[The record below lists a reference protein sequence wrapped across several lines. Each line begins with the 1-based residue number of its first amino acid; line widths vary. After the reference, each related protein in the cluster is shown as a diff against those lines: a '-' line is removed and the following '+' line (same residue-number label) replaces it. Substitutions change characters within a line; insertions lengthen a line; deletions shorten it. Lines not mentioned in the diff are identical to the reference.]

1 MRAHRGATALKVGSP
16 QQQAMLAV
24 LLLRPGYA
32 ASATDL
38 ISALWGEEPPGAAMT
53 TVRTYAWR
61 WRKVLDAE
69 GKGEEGAEATGARAG
84 SGSGAGSERPASSVL
99 VSMGDGYRLVLP
111 KLAVDAARAE
121 ALGSEAERT
130 ARTDPLRARDLLN
143 QALELWQG
151 EPLAGVPGPF
161 AERHRQ
167 RLEEL
172 RLTLLEERIG
182 LDLTLGRHSRCIPEL
197 TSLTTEHPLHERAY
211 GLLMRALYQAGRQA
225 DALAVF
231 RGVRQLFLAELGVAP
246 GAELDHLHRRI
257 LEGDPALAAPAPS
270 PVTARSATAA
280 VTAAGTEPG
289 TGAGAEAGA
298 GTGAG
303 AGAAGSEGSGPGSGP
318 VPQDERRDAE
328 AARAGSGAHGPGG
341 DGAEGDGSAPHA
353 ADSGRRTERDGR
365 DPREAVARPAAAPPR
380 PAQLPPDAADF
391 TGRTASVRM
400 LVEALGT
407 PSAQALVI
415 ATVVGMGGVG
425 KTALALHVAHRVR
438 ESYPDGQLYVDLRG
452 SDPVPADPEAVLSGF
467 LVALGVPG
475 DAVPDGLD
483 ARSALFRSV
492 VDGRRLLLVLDN
504 AKDAA
509 QIRPLLP
516 GSVGCAV
523 LTTGRTRPAGIPAT
537 VQVDLDVF
545 QPAEAL
551 DLLGR
556 TIGAARLDAE
566 REAARELV
574 VACGHLPLAVRIVAA
589 RLAARPGWTV
599 ETLSRRLQV
608 ERRRID
614 ELRIGD
620 LAVAAAFELSYR
632 QLTADQ
638 ARAFRLV
645 ASVDGP
651 DIGLPAAA
659 ALLDL
664 DEYDAEDLLE
674 ALVDVAM
681 VESPFPGR
689 YRYHDLLRAFAR
701 RRPAQEG
708 DRASAA
714 DGAAAGGGAAAG
726 EAAAGEAVAAR
737 DRLLDHLL
745 ATACTA
751 FQHAVPGDPAAGALG
766 PARSPGVAL
775 AGRDAARE
783 WAAAERAGAAALAAQ
798 VAADASAGPPT
809 GMAAGVTRGT
819 TTGGPAGASAA
830 MTDGATEGVL
840 TGAGAGVPTGP
851 TDRGGAPDGVPW
863 TALRAAIDLLI
874 ALTPFVLSPP
884 SRQLAT
890 TADALAEAAV
900 RHGDVRAAGRAHFL
914 RGNVALAATRL
925 DAAEAAA
932 RQAVTAART
941 AGDTVILR
949 QALNDLGLICQF
961 LSRFDEAVDHYDEAL
976 VLANELGH
984 RSGALV
990 TTVNAALARVRSG
1003 RAAEAVE
1010 ICHAVLAELRT
1021 RQDEPGRAYTLYVL
1035 GLALHGLGQH
1045 EEAVTWFG
1053 ECLAVATGA
1062 GLRDRAAH
1070 ARYRLADSLR
1080 SLGRADEALDHAGQA
1095 LVLCEELGAERDQ
1108 AQALVVLGGA
1118 LRDLGRGAEAGVR
1131 LREAHEIFCR
1141 LGLPEAAEVAGL
1153 LEEPELALVDP

>member
-1 MRAHRGATALKVGSP
+1 MRAQRGTTPLKMGSP

-24 LLLRPGYA
+24 LLLRPGYS

-38 ISALWGEEPPGAAMT
+38 IAALWGEDPPSAAMT

-61 WRKVLDAE
+61 WRKMLDA
-69 GKGEEGAEATGARAG
+69 GGRNDAG
-84 SGSGAGSERPASSVL
+84 GGAGSDRPGSSVL
-99 VSMGDGYRLVLP
+99 VSMGDGYRLDLP
-111 KLAVDAARAE
+111 KLAVDAAEVESLA
-121 ALGSEAERT
+121 AEAERT
-130 ARTDPLRARDLLN
+130 ARTEPRRARDLLN

-151 EPLAGVPGPF
+151 EPLAGIPGPF

-182 LDLTLGRHSRCIPEL
+182 LDLALGRFSRCIPEL
-197 TSLTTEHPLHERAY
+197 TALTTEHPLHERAY

-225 DALAVF
+225 DALAVY
-231 RGVRQLFLAELGVAP
+231 RGARQLFLAELGVAP
-246 GAELDHLHRRI
+246 GADLEQLHRRI
-257 LEGDPALAAPAPS
+257 LEGDPALAAPEPS
-270 PVTARSATAA
+270 PVAAT
-280 VTAAGTEPG
+280 G
-289 TGAGAEAGA
+289 TGASEE
-298 GTGAG
+298 
-303 AGAAGSEGSGPGSGP
+303 AAGETPASRGAPEVDGP
-318 VPQDERRDAE
+318 AN
-328 AARAGSGAHGPGG
+328 
-341 DGAEGDGSAPHA
+341 GDGSRA
-353 ADSGRRTERDGR
+353 AEPDGR
-365 DPREAVARPAAAPPR
+365 EEGEGRQPASRPAAAPPR

-391 TGRTASVRM
+391 TGRTAPVRV
-400 LVEALGT
+400 LDEALGT

-438 ESYPDGQLYVDLRG
+438 ETYPDGQLYADLRG

-516 GSVGCAV
+516 GAVGCAV
-523 LTTGRTRPAGIPAT
+523 LTTGRTRPAGLPAT

-551 DLLGR
+551 DLLAR
-556 TIGAARLDAE
+556 TIGTERLAAE
-566 REAARELV
+566 RDAALDLL
-574 VACGHLPLAVRIVAA
+574 VACGYLPLAVRIVAA

-599 ETLSRRLQV
+599 ATLSRRLQV

-620 LAVAAAFELSYR
+620 LAVAAAFEMSYR

-689 YRYHDLLRAFAR
+689 YRYHDLLRTFAR
-701 RRPAQEG
+701 QRPVEG
-708 DRASAA
+708 EDSSSAS
-714 DGAAAGGGAAAG
+714 GRTTGR
-726 EAAAGEAVAAR
+726 EEVLAAR

-751 FQHAVPGDPAAGALG
+751 FQYAVPGDPAAGALG
-766 PARSPGVAL
+766 PARSPGVPL
-775 AGRDAARE
+775 AGWDAARE
-783 WAAAERAGAAALAAQ
+783 WTAAERAGAVALAAQ
-798 VAADASAGPPT
+798 VAADAG
-809 GMAAGVTRGT
+809 
-819 TTGGPAGASAA
+819 
-830 MTDGATEGVL
+830 
-840 TGAGAGVPTGP
+840 
-851 TDRGGAPDGVPW
+851 GGARLPLGAQG

-874 ALTPFVLSPP
+874 ALTPFVLTPP
-884 SRQLAT
+884 SRQLAV
-890 TADALAEAAV
+890 TADTLAEAAV
-900 RHGDVRAAGRAHFL
+900 QQGDVRAAGRAHFL

-925 DAAEAAA
+925 DTAEAAA
-932 RQAVTAART
+932 RQAVDAART
-941 AGDTVILR
+941 AADTVILR

-976 VLANELGH
+976 MLANELGH

-1003 RAAEAVE
+1003 RADEAVE
-1010 ICHAVLAELRT
+1010 ICHEVMAELRT
-1021 RQDEPGRAYTLYVL
+1021 RQDDPGRAYTLYVL
-1035 GLALHGLGQH
+1035 GLALHGLGRH
-1045 EEAVTWFG
+1045 EEAVTWFR

-1080 SLGRADEALDHAGQA
+1080 SLGRADEALDHAGKA

-1108 AQALVVLGGA
+1108 AQALVVLGRSLA
-1118 LRDLGRGAEAGVR
+1118 DLGRGAEAGTR
-1131 LREAHEIFCR
+1131 LRQAYEIFCR
-1141 LGLPEAAEVAGL
+1141 LSLPEAAEVAGL
-1153 LEEPELALVDP
+1153 LEEPALALVDP

>member
-1 MRAHRGATALKVGSP
+1 MRAHRGATALKIGSP

-24 LLLRPGYA
+24 LLLRPGHS

-38 ISALWGEEPPGAAMT
+38 ITALWGEEPPSAAMT

-61 WRKVLDAE
+61 WRKVLDAVDKDGE
-69 GKGEEGAEATGARAG
+69 GD
-84 SGSGAGSERPASSVL
+84 GAGSDRPASSVL

-111 KLAVDAARAE
+111 KLAVDAAEAE
-121 ALGSEAERT
+121 SLAAEAERT

-182 LDLTLGRHSRCIPEL
+182 LDLALGRYSRCIPEL

-211 GLLMRALYQAGRQA
+211 ELLMRALYQAGRQA
-225 DALAVF
+225 DALAVY

-246 GAELDHLHRRI
+246 GADLEQLHRRI
-257 LEGDPALAAPAPS
+257 LEGDPALAAPEPVPPAAPAEE
-270 PVTARSATAA
+270 PERRREPARET
-280 VTAAGTEPG
+280 
-289 TGAGAEAGA
+289 TGADDSGH
-298 GTGAG
+298 
-303 AGAAGSEGSGPGSGP
+303 GSGPRAAEPDRHEAKKG
-318 VPQDERRDAE
+318 QE
-328 AARAGSGAHGPGG
+328 AAL
-341 DGAEGDGSAPHA
+341 
-353 ADSGRRTERDGR
+353 
-365 DPREAVARPAAAPPR
+365 RPAAAPPR

-391 TGRTASVRM
+391 TGRTAPVRV
-400 LVEALGT
+400 LDEALGT

-452 SDPVPADPEAVLSGF
+452 SDPVPADPEAVLSSF

-504 AKDAA
+504 AKDTA

-516 GSVGCAV
+516 GAVGCAV
-523 LTTGRTRPAGIPAT
+523 LTTGRTRPAGLPAT
-537 VQVDLDVF
+537 VHVDLDVF
-545 QPAEAL
+545 HPSEAL

-556 TIGAARLDAE
+556 TIGADRLAAE
-566 REAARELV
+566 RDAALELV
-574 VACGHLPLAVRIVAA
+574 VACGYLPLAVRIVAA

-620 LAVAAAFELSYR
+620 LAVAAAFELGYR

-681 VESPFPGR
+681 VESSFPGR
-689 YRYHDLLRAFAR
+689 YRYHDLLRSFAR
-701 RRPAQEG
+701 RRPVQE
-708 DRASAA
+708 AA
-714 DGAAAGGGAAAG
+714 DPAAAGGAAADG
-726 EAAAGEAVAAR
+726 GEAVAAR

-766 PARSPGVAL
+766 PARSPGVPL
-775 AGRDAARE
+775 TGWDAARE
-783 WAAAERAGAAALAAQ
+783 WTAAERAGAVALAAQ
-798 VAADASAGPPT
+798 VAADAAAGPAAGPP
-809 GMAAGVTRGT
+809 GGAADAS
-819 TTGGPAGASAA
+819 AGAAA
-830 MTDGATEGVL
+830 DGLQG
-840 TGAGAGVPTGP
+840 
-851 TDRGGAPDGVPW
+851 

-874 ALTPFVLSPP
+874 ALTPFVLTPP
-884 SRQLAT
+884 SRQLAA
-890 TADALAEAAV
+890 TADALAEAAA

-932 RQAVTAART
+932 RRAVDAART

-961 LSRFDEAVDHYDEAL
+961 LSRYDEAVDHYDEAL
-976 VLANELGH
+976 LLANELGH

-1003 RAAEAVE
+1003 RAEEAVE
-1010 ICHAVLAELRT
+1010 ICHEVLAELRT
-1021 RQDEPGRAYTLYVL
+1021 RQDDPGRAYTLYVL
-1035 GLALHGLGQH
+1035 GLALHGLGRH
-1045 EEAVTWFG
+1045 EEAVTWFR
-1053 ECLAVATGA
+1053 ECLAVAAGA

-1108 AQALVVLGGA
+1108 AQALLVLGRSLA
-1118 LRDLGRGAEAGVR
+1118 DLGRGAEAGAR
-1131 LREAHEIFCR
+1131 LRQAYEIFCR
-1141 LGLPEAAEVAGL
+1141 LGLPEAAEVACL
-1153 LEEPELALVDP
+1153 LEQPSLALVEPCGLEA

>member
-24 LLLRPGYA
+24 LLLRPGHS

-38 ISALWGEEPPGAAMT
+38 IAALWGEEPPSAAMT

-61 WRKVLDAE
+61 WRKVLDAPE
-69 GKGEEGAEATGARAG
+69 PAEPG
-84 SGSGAGSERPASSVL
+84 GAGGGEKAPGSVL

-111 KLAVDAARAE
+111 KLAVDAAQAE
-121 ALGSEAERT
+121 TLAAEAERT
-130 ARTDPLRARDLLN
+130 ARAEPLRARDLLN

-151 EPLAGVPGPF
+151 EPLAGIPGPF

-182 LDLTLGRHSRCIPEL
+182 LDLALGRYSRCIPEL

-231 RGVRQLFLAELGVAP
+231 RGVRQLFLAELGVGP
-246 GAELDHLHRRI
+246 GAELEQLHRRI
-257 LEGDPALAAPAPS
+257 LEGDPALAAPEAP
-270 PVTARSATAA
+270 
-280 VTAAGTEPG
+280 
-289 TGAGAEAGA
+289 GA
-298 GTGAG
+298 GAG
-303 AGAAGSEGSGPGSGP
+303 AGAAGPAP
-318 VPQDERRDAE
+318 VAAE
-328 AARAGSGAHGPGG
+328 AAAGERAP
-341 DGAEGDGSAPHA
+341 A
-353 ADSGRRTERDGR
+353 ADGEDGTKDTDDAGAPAAR
-365 DPREAVARPAAAPPR
+365 AAARPSGAPPR

-391 TGRTASVRM
+391 TGRTAPVRV
-400 LVEALGT
+400 LCKALAAPAEDGGA
-407 PSAQALVI
+407 PERAQQALVV

-438 ESYPDGQLYVDLRG
+438 EAYPDGQLYADLRG

-467 LVALGVPG
+467 LVALGVAA

-516 GSVGCAV
+516 GAVGCAV
-523 LTTGRTRPAGIPAT
+523 LTTGRTRPAGLPAT

-545 QPAEAL
+545 QPDEAL

-556 TIGAARLDAE
+556 TIGAQRLAAE
-566 REAARELV
+566 PDAARELV

-632 QLTADQ
+632 QLTGDQ

-659 ALLDL
+659 ALLAL

-701 RRPAQEG
+701 RRPAQEPG
-708 DRASAA
+708 T
-714 DGAAAGGGAAAG
+714 GGAEG
-726 EAAAGEAVAAR
+726 GEAVAAR

-766 PARSPGVAL
+766 PAHSPGVPL
-775 AGRDAARE
+775 PGRDAARE
-783 WAAAERAGAAALAAQ
+783 WAAVEGAGAVALAAQ
-798 VAADASAGPPT
+798 VAADT
-809 GMAAGVTRGT
+809 AAGRG
-819 TTGGPAGASAA
+819 P
-830 MTDGATEGVL
+830 
-840 TGAGAGVPTGP
+840 
-851 TDRGGAPDGVPW
+851 
-863 TALRAAIDLLI
+863 ALRAAIDLLI
-874 ALTPFVLSPP
+874 ALTPFVLTPP
-884 SRQLAT
+884 SRQLAA
-890 TADALAEAAV
+890 TADALAEASA
-900 RHGDVRAAGRAHFL
+900 RDGDVRAEGRAHFL

-925 DAAEAAA
+925 DAAEAAS
-932 RQAVTAART
+932 RRAVAAAR
-941 AGDTVILR
+941 AAEDSVVLR

-961 LSRFDEAVDHYDEAL
+961 LSRYDEAVDHYDEAL
-976 VLANELGH
+976 LLANRLGH

-1003 RAAEAVE
+1003 RADEAVT
-1010 ICHAVLAELRT
+1010 ICHEVLAELRT
-1021 RQDEPGRAYTLYVL
+1021 RQDDPGRAYTLYVL
-1035 GLALHGLGQH
+1035 GLALHALGRH

-1053 ECLAVATGA
+1053 ECLAVSVAA

-1080 SLGRADEALDHAGQA
+1080 ELGRADEALEHAEQA
-1095 LVLCEELGAERDQ
+1095 LVLCVELGAERDQ
-1108 AQALVVLGGA
+1108 AQALVVLGCA
-1118 LRDLGRGAEAGVR
+1118 LADLGRGAEAGAR
-1131 LREAHEIFCR
+1131 LREALAIFRR

-1153 LEEPELALVDP
+1153 LAEPAFALVDP

>member
-1 MRAHRGATALKVGSP
+1 MRAQRGTTPLKMGSP

-24 LLLRPGYA
+24 LLLRPGYS

-38 ISALWGEEPPGAAMT
+38 IAALWGEDPPSAAMT

-61 WRKVLDAE
+61 WRKMLDA
-69 GKGEEGAEATGARAG
+69 GGRNDAG
-84 SGSGAGSERPASSVL
+84 GGAGPDRPGSSVL
-99 VSMGDGYRLVLP
+99 VSMGDGYRLDLP
-111 KLAVDAARAE
+111 KLAVDAAEVESLA
-121 ALGSEAERT
+121 AEAERT
-130 ARTDPLRARDLLN
+130 ARTEPRRARDLLN

-151 EPLAGVPGPF
+151 EPLAGIPGPF

-182 LDLTLGRHSRCIPEL
+182 LDLALGRFSRCIPEL
-197 TSLTTEHPLHERAY
+197 TALTTEHPLHERAY

-225 DALAVF
+225 DALAVY
-231 RGVRQLFLAELGVAP
+231 RGARQLFLAELGVAP
-246 GAELDHLHRRI
+246 GADLEQLHRRI
-257 LEGDPALAAPAPS
+257 LEGDPALAAPEPS
-270 PVTARSATAA
+270 PVAAT
-280 VTAAGTEPG
+280 G
-289 TGAGAEAGA
+289 TGASEE
-298 GTGAG
+298 
-303 AGAAGSEGSGPGSGP
+303 AAGETPASRGAPEVDGP
-318 VPQDERRDAE
+318 AN
-328 AARAGSGAHGPGG
+328 
-341 DGAEGDGSAPHA
+341 GDGSRA
-353 ADSGRRTERDGR
+353 AEPDGR
-365 DPREAVARPAAAPPR
+365 EEGEGRQPASRPAAAPPR

-391 TGRTASVRM
+391 TGRTAPVRV
-400 LVEALGT
+400 LDEALGT

-438 ESYPDGQLYVDLRG
+438 ETYPDGQLYADLRG

-516 GSVGCAV
+516 GAVGCAV
-523 LTTGRTRPAGIPAT
+523 LTTGRTRPAGLPAT

-551 DLLGR
+551 DLLAR
-556 TIGAARLDAE
+556 TIGTERLATERDAALD
-566 REAARELV
+566 LL
-574 VACGHLPLAVRIVAA
+574 VACGYLPLAVRIVAA

-599 ETLSRRLQV
+599 ATLSRRLQV

-620 LAVAAAFELSYR
+620 LAVAAAFEMSYR

-689 YRYHDLLRAFAR
+689 YRYHDLLRTFAR
-701 RRPAQEG
+701 QRPVEG
-708 DRASAA
+708 EDSSSAS
-714 DGAAAGGGAAAG
+714 GRTTGR
-726 EAAAGEAVAAR
+726 EEVLAAR

-751 FQHAVPGDPAAGALG
+751 FQYAVPGDPAAGALG
-766 PARSPGVAL
+766 PARSPGVPL
-775 AGRDAARE
+775 AGWDAARE
-783 WAAAERAGAAALAAQ
+783 WTAAERAGAVALAAQ
-798 VAADASAGPPT
+798 VAADAG
-809 GMAAGVTRGT
+809 
-819 TTGGPAGASAA
+819 
-830 MTDGATEGVL
+830 
-840 TGAGAGVPTGP
+840 
-851 TDRGGAPDGVPW
+851 GGARLPLGAQG

-874 ALTPFVLSPP
+874 ALTPFVLTPP
-884 SRQLAT
+884 SRQLAV
-890 TADALAEAAV
+890 TADTLAEAAV
-900 RHGDVRAAGRAHFL
+900 RQGDVRAAGRAHFL

-925 DAAEAAA
+925 DTAEAAA
-932 RQAVTAART
+932 RQAVDAART
-941 AGDTVILR
+941 AADTVILR

-976 VLANELGH
+976 MLANELGH

-1003 RAAEAVE
+1003 RADEAVE
-1010 ICHAVLAELRT
+1010 ICHEVMAELRT
-1021 RQDEPGRAYTLYVL
+1021 RQDDPGRAYTLYVL
-1035 GLALHGLGQH
+1035 GLALHGLGRH
-1045 EEAVTWFG
+1045 EEAVTWFR

-1080 SLGRADEALDHAGQA
+1080 SLGRADEALDHAGKA

-1108 AQALVVLGGA
+1108 AQALVVLGRSLA
-1118 LRDLGRGAEAGVR
+1118 DLGRGAEAGTR
-1131 LREAHEIFCR
+1131 LRQAYEIFCR
-1141 LGLPEAAEVAGL
+1141 LSLPEAAEVAGL
-1153 LEEPELALVDP
+1153 LEEPALALVDP

>member
-1 MRAHRGATALKVGSP
+1 MSDLRFSVLGLMRAHRGATALKVGSP

-24 LLLRPGYA
+24 LLLRPGHS

-38 ISALWGEEPPGAAMT
+38 IAALWGEEPPGAAMT

-61 WRKVLDAE
+61 WRKVLDAVAD
-69 GKGEEGAEATGARAG
+69 GEEDPDGKAGGKSGEKAAG
-84 SGSGAGSERPASSVL
+84 SVL
-99 VSMGDGYRLVLP
+99 MSMGDGYRLVLP
-111 KLAVDAARAE
+111 KLAVDAEQAE
-121 ALGSEAERT
+121 ALAAEAERT
-130 ARTDPLRARDLLN
+130 ARADPLRARDLLN

-151 EPLAGVPGPF
+151 EPLAGIPGPF

-167 RLEEL
+167 RMEEL

-182 LDLTLGRHSRCIPEL
+182 LDLTLGRYSRCIPEL
-197 TSLTTEHPLHERAY
+197 TALTTEHPLHERAY

-231 RGVRQLFLAELGVAP
+231 RGVRQLFLTELGVGP
-246 GAELDHLHRRI
+246 GAELEQLHRRI
-257 LEGDPALAAPAPS
+257 LEGDATLAAPQPPGAP
-270 PVTARSATAA
+270 
-280 VTAAGTEPG
+280 AGGPPPAP
-289 TGAGAEAGA
+289 AGASGA
-298 GTGAG
+298 
-303 AGAAGSEGSGPGSGP
+303 GPGSPRAG
-318 VPQDERRDAE
+318 RAAAE
-328 AARAGSGAHGPGG
+328 AEATDRSGAVEEPG
-341 DGAEGDGSAPHA
+341 DGEEPA
-353 ADSGRRTERDGR
+353 GR
-365 DPREAVARPAAAPPR
+365 AQRPAGAPPR

-391 TGRTASVRM
+391 TGRTAPVRV
-400 LVEALGT
+400 LHAALAAAAPDPAGGA
-407 PSAQALVI
+407 PGQPHALVV

-438 ESYPDGQLYVDLRG
+438 DGYPDGQLYVDLRG

-467 LVALGVPG
+467 LVALGVPA

-516 GSVGCAV
+516 GAEGCAV
-523 LTTGRTRPAGIPAT
+523 LTTGRTRPAGLPAT

-545 QPAEAL
+545 QPEEAL

-556 TIGAARLDAE
+556 TIGAERLAAE
-566 REAARELV
+566 PEAARELV

-651 DIGLPAAA
+651 DIGLSAAA

-701 RRPAQEG
+701 RRPGGGGGTGGG
-708 DRASAA
+708 D
-714 DGAAAGGGAAAG
+714 GAGGGADQDG
-726 EAAAGEAVAAR
+726 GEAVAAR

-745 ATACTA
+745 ATACSA

-766 PARSPGVAL
+766 PAHSPGVPL
-775 AGRDAARE
+775 SGRDAARE
-783 WAAAERAGAAALAAQ
+783 WAAVERAGAVALAAQ
-798 VAADASAGPPT
+798 VAADP
-809 GMAAGVTRGT
+809 AAGL
-819 TTGGPAGASAA
+819 GA
-830 MTDGATEGVL
+830 
-840 TGAGAGVPTGP
+840 
-851 TDRGGAPDGVPW
+851 
-863 TALRAAIDLLI
+863 ALRAATDLLI
-874 ALTPFVLSPP
+874 ALTPFVLTPP
-884 SRQLAT
+884 SRQLAA
-890 TADALAEAAV
+890 TADALAEAAA
-900 RHGDVRAAGRAHFL
+900 RHGDVRAEGRAHFL

-925 DAAEAAA
+925 DAAEAAS
-932 RQAVTAART
+932 RRAVEAARA
-941 AGDTVILR
+941 AGDSVILR

-961 LSRFDEAVDHYDEAL
+961 LSRYDEAVDHYDEAL
-976 VLANELGH
+976 LLANRLGH

-1003 RAAEAVE
+1003 RADEAVT
-1010 ICHAVLAELRT
+1010 ICHEALAELRT
-1021 RQDEPGRAYTLYVL
+1021 RQDDPGRAYTLYVL
-1035 GLALHGLGQH
+1035 GLAHHALGRH

-1053 ECLAVATGA
+1053 ECLAVSVAA

-1080 SLGRADEALDHAGQA
+1080 ELGRADEALDHAEQA
-1095 LVLCEELGAERDQ
+1095 LRLCEELGAERDQ
-1108 AQALVVLGGA
+1108 AQALVVLGCA
-1118 LRDLGRGAEAGVR
+1118 LADLGRGSEAGAR
-1131 LREAHEIFCR
+1131 LREAHAIFRR

-1153 LEEPELALVDP
+1153 LAEPAFALVDP

>member
-1 MRAHRGATALKVGSP
+1 MRVHRGATALKVGSP

-24 LLLRPGYA
+24 LLLRQGYS

-38 ISALWGEEPPGAAMT
+38 IGALWGEEPPNAAMT

-61 WRKVLDAE
+61 WRKVLDAAAP
-69 GKGEEGAEATGARAG
+69 GGDGGAGAAKGEK
-84 SGSGAGSERPASSVL
+84 PASSVL

-111 KLAVDAARAE
+111 KLAVDTAEAE
-121 ALGSEAERT
+121 ALAAEAERT
-130 ARTDPLRARDLLN
+130 ARTDPERARDLLN

-151 EPLAGVPGPF
+151 TPLSGIPGPF
-161 AERHRQ
+161 AERHRH

-182 LDLTLGRHSRCIPEL
+182 LDLALGRHSRCIPEL
-197 TSLTTEHPLHERAY
+197 TALTTEHPLHERAY

-246 GAELDHLHRRI
+246 GAELEQLHRRI
-257 LEGDPALAAPAPS
+257 LEGDPALAAPEP
-270 PVTARSATAA
+270 PVRASAAT
-280 VTAAGTEPG
+280 VSG
-289 TGAGAEAGA
+289 TGAWTGPEQDLAAPGTPGPGGPDGPAGHAGVPGEAAARGTGSADGSGAAAEPGDDDPGGRGTGGRQTRPRPGAEAPA
-298 GTGAG
+298 
-303 AGAAGSEGSGPGSGP
+303 
-318 VPQDERRDAE
+318 
-328 AARAGSGAHGPGG
+328 
-341 DGAEGDGSAPHA
+341 SAPA
-353 ADSGRRTERDGR
+353 PA
-365 DPREAVARPAAAPPR
+365 PAAAPAPPR

-391 TGRTASVRM
+391 TGRAATVHL
-400 LVEALGT
+400 LVEKLGS
-407 PSAQALVI
+407 SAPQALAI

-438 ESYPDGQLYVDLRG
+438 DSYPDGQLYVDLRG

-492 VDGRRLLLVLDN
+492 VDGRRLLVVLDN

-516 GSVGCAV
+516 GAVGCAV
-523 LTTGRTRPAGIPAT
+523 LTTGRTRPAGLPAT

-545 QPAEAL
+545 RPAEAL

-556 TIGAARLDAE
+556 TIGADRLDAE
-566 REAARELV
+566 RDAALELV
-574 VACGHLPLAVRIVAA
+574 VACGYLPLAVRIVAA

-632 QLTADQ
+632 QLTEDQ

-651 DIGLPAAA
+651 DIGLAAAA

-689 YRYHDLLRAFAR
+689 YRYHDLLRSFAR
-701 RRPAQEG
+701 RRPAE
-708 DRASAA
+708 
-714 DGAAAGGGAAAG
+714 GAAASGSGVTVS
-726 EAAAGEAVAAR
+726 ENGEAVAAR

-766 PARSPGVAL
+766 PARSPGVRL
-775 AGRDAARE
+775 AGWDAARE
-783 WAAAERAGAAALAAQ
+783 WAAAERAGAVALAAQ
-798 VAADASAGPPT
+798 VAGDAETGTPGP
-809 GMAAGVTRGT
+809 
-819 TTGGPAGASAA
+819 
-830 MTDGATEGVL
+830 
-840 TGAGAGVPTGP
+840 
-851 TDRGGAPDGVPW
+851 
-863 TALRAAIDLLI
+863 ALRAAIDLLI
-874 ALTPFVLSPP
+874 ALTPFVLTPP
-884 SRQLAT
+884 SRQLAL
-890 TADALAEAAV
+890 TADALAEAAL
-900 RHGDVRAAGRAHFL
+900 RGGDVRAAGRAHFL
-914 RGNVALAATRL
+914 RGNAALAATRL

-932 RQAVTAART
+932 RAAVDAARS

-961 LSRFDEAVDHYDEAL
+961 LSRYDEAVDHYDEAL
-976 VLANELGH
+976 LLANELGH

-1003 RAAEAVE
+1003 RAGEAVE
-1010 ICHAVLAELRT
+1010 ICHEVLAELRT
-1021 RQDEPGRAYTLYVL
+1021 RQDDPGRAYTLYVL
-1035 GLALHGLGQH
+1035 GLALHGLGRH
-1045 EEAVTWFG
+1045 EEAVTWFR

-1070 ARYRLADSLR
+1070 ARYRMADSLR

-1095 LVLCEELGAERDQ
+1095 LALCEELGAERDQ
-1108 AQALVVLGGA
+1108 AQALLVLGRSLA
-1118 LRDLGRGAEAGVR
+1118 DLGRGAEAEAR
-1131 LREAHEIFCR
+1131 LRQAYELFHR

-1153 LEEPELALVDP
+1153 LDESAPALVDP

>member
-1 MRAHRGATALKVGSP
+1 MQAHRGAEALKIGSP

-38 ISALWGEEPPGAAMT
+38 IAALWGEEPPGAAMT

-61 WRKVLDAE
+61 WRKVLDA
-69 GKGEEGAEATGARAG
+69 GAKGAEGGAAEK
-84 SGSGAGSERPASSVL
+84 APSSVL

-111 KLAVDAARAE
+111 KLAVDSARAE
-121 ALGSEAERT
+121 ALASEAERL
-130 ARTDPLRARDLLN
+130 ARTDPQRARDLLN
-143 QALELWQG
+143 QALALWQG
-151 EPLAGVPGPF
+151 EPLAGIPGPF

-172 RLTLLEERIG
+172 RLALLEERIG

-197 TSLTTEHPLHERAY
+197 TALTTEHPLHERAY

-225 DALAVF
+225 DALAVY
-231 RGVRQLFLAELGVAP
+231 RGVRQLFLAELGVPP
-246 GAELDHLHRRI
+246 GTELERLHRRI
-257 LEGDPALAAPAPS
+257 LESDPALAAPPAPVTGAAADGGRPEPGPGPSAPQGGDRPPAAGRDTAPAPS
-270 PVTARSATAA
+270 AA
-280 VTAAGTEPG
+280 
-289 TGAGAEAGA
+289 
-298 GTGAG
+298 
-303 AGAAGSEGSGPGSGP
+303 
-318 VPQDERRDAE
+318 DDR
-328 AARAGSGAHGPGG
+328 G
-341 DGAEGDGSAPHA
+341 DGTQPRAAAPERPEGE
-353 ADSGRRTERDGR
+353 GRE
-365 DPREAVARPAAAPPR
+365 PSRPAPAPPR

-391 TGRTASVRM
+391 TGRTAPVRV
-400 LVEALGT
+400 LHEALGT
-407 PSAQALVI
+407 RSAQALVI

-438 ESYPDGQLYVDLRG
+438 ETYPDGQLYVDLRG

-492 VDGRRLLLVLDN
+492 VDGRRLLVVLDN

-516 GSVGCAV
+516 GAFGCAV
-523 LTTGRTRPAGIPAT
+523 LTTGRTRPAGLPAT
-537 VQVDLDVF
+537 VRVDLDVF
-545 QPAEAL
+545 QPSEAL

-556 TIGAARLDAE
+556 TIGADRLAAE
-566 REAARELV
+566 PDAARELV

-620 LAVAAAFELSYR
+620 LEVAAAFGLSYR

-701 RRPAQEG
+701 RRPVTDG
-708 DRASAA
+708 AA
-714 DGAAAGGGAAAG
+714 GPSAAAGGGVAAG
-726 EAAAGEAVAAR
+726 EAEAAR

-745 ATACTA
+745 ATACAA

-766 PARSPGVAL
+766 PARSAGVPL
-775 AGRDAARE
+775 DGWDAARE
-783 WAAAERAGAAALAAQ
+783 WTAAERAGAVALAAQ
-798 VAADASAGPPT
+798 VAAEACA
-809 GMAAGVTRGT
+809 R
-819 TTGGPAGASAA
+819 
-830 MTDGATEGVL
+830 TDGAA
-840 TGAGAGVPTGP
+840 AGP
-851 TDRGGAPDGVPW
+851 DRERG

-874 ALTPFVLSPP
+874 ALTPFVLTPP
-884 SRQLAT
+884 SRQLAA
-890 TADALAEAAV
+890 TADALAEVAV
-900 RHGDVRAAGRAHFL
+900 RQGDLRAAGRAHFL

-925 DAAEAAA
+925 DAAEAAS
-932 RQAVTAART
+932 RQAVDAAR
-941 AGDTVILR
+941 AADDTVILR

-961 LSRFDEAVDHYDEAL
+961 LSRYDEAVDHYDEAL
-976 VLANELGH
+976 LLANALGH

-1003 RAAEAVE
+1003 RAEEAVE
-1010 ICHAVLAELRT
+1010 ICHGVLAELRT
-1021 RQDEPGRAYTLYVL
+1021 RQDDPGRAYTVYVL
-1035 GLALHGLGQH
+1035 GLALHGLGRH
-1045 EEAVTWFG
+1045 AEAVTWFR
-1053 ECLAVATGA
+1053 ECLTVATGA

-1095 LVLCEELGAERDQ
+1095 LALCEELGAERDQ
-1108 AQALVVLGGA
+1108 AQALVVLGRA
-1118 LRDLGRGAEAGVR
+1118 LADLGREEEAEAR
-1131 LREAHEIFCR
+1131 LRQAYEIFRR

-1153 LEEPELALVDP
+1153 LAQPAAAPAGRCGFEA

>member
-1 MRAHRGATALKVGSP
+1 MRAHRGATALKIGSP

-24 LLLRPGYA
+24 LLLRPGHS

-38 ISALWGEEPPGAAMT
+38 ITALWGEEPPNAAMT

-61 WRKVLDAE
+61 WRKVLDAAGKDGE
-69 GKGEEGAEATGARAG
+69 GD
-84 SGSGAGSERPASSVL
+84 GAGSERPASSVL

-111 KLAVDAARAE
+111 KLAVDAAEAE
-121 ALGSEAERT
+121 SLAAEAERT

-143 QALELWQG
+143 QALDLWQG

-182 LDLTLGRHSRCIPEL
+182 LDLALGRYSRCIPEL

-211 GLLMRALYQAGRQA
+211 ELLMRALYQAGRQA
-225 DALAVF
+225 DALAVY

-246 GAELDHLHRRI
+246 GADLEQLHRRI
-257 LEGDPALAAPAPS
+257 LEGDPALAAPEPVPAAAPAEE
-270 PVTARSATAA
+270 PERQREPARET
-280 VTAAGTEPG
+280 
-289 TGAGAEAGA
+289 TGADDSGH
-298 GTGAG
+298 
-303 AGAAGSEGSGPGSGP
+303 GSGPRAAEPDRHEGKKG
-318 VPQDERRDAE
+318 QD
-328 AARAGSGAHGPGG
+328 AAP
-341 DGAEGDGSAPHA
+341 
-353 ADSGRRTERDGR
+353 
-365 DPREAVARPAAAPPR
+365 RPAAAPPR

-391 TGRTASVRM
+391 TGRTAPVRV
-400 LVEALGT
+400 LDEALGT
-407 PSAQALVI
+407 LSAQALVI

-438 ESYPDGQLYVDLRG
+438 ESYPDGELYVDLRG
-452 SDPVPADPEAVLSGF
+452 SDPVPADPEAVLSSF

-504 AKDAA
+504 AKDTA

-516 GSVGCAV
+516 GAVGCAV
-523 LTTGRTRPAGIPAT
+523 LTTGRTRPAGLPAT
-537 VQVDLDVF
+537 VHVDLDVF
-545 QPAEAL
+545 HPSEAL

-556 TIGAARLDAE
+556 TIGADRLAAE
-566 REAARELV
+566 RDAALELV
-574 VACGHLPLAVRIVAA
+574 VACGYLPLAVRIVAA

-620 LAVAAAFELSYR
+620 LAVAAAFELGYR
-632 QLTADQ
+632 QLTTDQ

-681 VESPFPGR
+681 VESSFPGR
-689 YRYHDLLRAFAR
+689 YRYHDLLRSFAR
-701 RRPAQEG
+701 RRPVQE
-708 DRASAA
+708 A
-714 DGAAAGGGAAAG
+714 DPAAAGGAATHG
-726 EAAAGEAVAAR
+726 GEAVAAR

-766 PARSPGVAL
+766 PARSLGVPL
-775 AGRDAARE
+775 TGWDAARE
-783 WAAAERAGAAALAAQ
+783 WTAAERAGAVALAAQ
-798 VAADASAGPPT
+798 VAADA
-809 GMAAGVTRGT
+809 AA
-819 TTGGPAGASAA
+819 GPAGGTADATA
-830 MTDGATEGVL
+830 GAT
-840 TGAGAGVPTGP
+840 AGGFQG
-851 TDRGGAPDGVPW
+851 

-874 ALTPFVLSPP
+874 ALTPFVLTPP
-884 SRQLAT
+884 SRQLAA
-890 TADALAEAAV
+890 TADALAEAAA

-932 RQAVTAART
+932 RRAVDAART

-961 LSRFDEAVDHYDEAL
+961 LSRYDEAVDHYDEAL
-976 VLANELGH
+976 LLANELGH

-1003 RAAEAVE
+1003 RADEAVE
-1010 ICHAVLAELRT
+1010 ICHEVLAELRT
-1021 RQDEPGRAYTLYVL
+1021 RQDDPGRAYTLYVL
-1035 GLALHGLGQH
+1035 GLALHGLGRH
-1045 EEAVTWFG
+1045 EEAVTWFR

-1108 AQALVVLGGA
+1108 AQALLVLGRSLA
-1118 LRDLGRGAEAGVR
+1118 DLGRGAEAGAR
-1131 LREAHEIFCR
+1131 LRQAYEIFCR
-1141 LGLPEAAEVAGL
+1141 LGLPEAAEVARL
-1153 LEEPELALVDP
+1153 LEQPALALVEPCALEA

>member
-24 LLLRPGYA
+24 LLLRPGHS

-38 ISALWGEEPPGAAMT
+38 IAALWGEEPPSAAMT

-61 WRKVLDAE
+61 WRKVLDAVAP
-69 GKGEEGAEATGARAG
+69 GEDDPGEKAAG
-84 SGSGAGSERPASSVL
+84 SVL
-99 VSMGDGYRLVLP
+99 MSMGDGYRLVLP
-111 KLAVDAARAE
+111 KLAVDTAQAE
-121 ALGSEAERT
+121 ALAAEAERT
-130 ARTDPLRARDLLN
+130 ARAEPLRARDLLN

-151 EPLAGVPGPF
+151 EPLAGIPGPF

-182 LDLTLGRHSRCIPEL
+182 LDLTLGRYSRCIPEL
-197 TSLTTEHPLHERAY
+197 TALTTEHPLHERAY

-231 RGVRQLFLAELGVAP
+231 RGVRQLFLAELGVGP
-246 GAELDHLHRRI
+246 GAELEQLHRRI
-257 LEGDPALAAPAPS
+257 LEGDATLAPPQPASAGGTGGPAAGRPSGPPDGPAAP
-270 PVTARSATAA
+270 
-280 VTAAGTEPG
+280 G
-289 TGAGAEAGA
+289 
-298 GTGAG
+298 
-303 AGAAGSEGSGPGSGP
+303 GAAHPAGRAPAGRDGATEGSA
-318 VPQDERRDAE
+318 ERPEAADR
-328 AARAGSGAHGPGG
+328 AARAGG
-341 DGAEGDGSAPHA
+341 
-353 ADSGRRTERDGR
+353 
-365 DPREAVARPAAAPPR
+365 APPR

-391 TGRTASVRM
+391 TGRTAPVRV
-400 LVEALGT
+400 LHTALDAAPEETEGGAAGH
-407 PSAQALVI
+407 PRALVI

-425 KTALALHVAHRVR
+425 KTALALHVAHQVR
-438 ESYPDGQLYVDLRG
+438 DGYPDGQLYVDLRG
-452 SDPVPADPEAVLSGF
+452 SDRVPADPEAVLSGF
-467 LVALGVPG
+467 LVALGVSA

-516 GSVGCAV
+516 GAVGCAV
-523 LTTGRTRPAGIPAT
+523 LTTGRTRPAGLPAT
-537 VQVDLDVF
+537 VQVDLEVF
-545 QPAEAL
+545 QPDEAL

-556 TIGAARLDAE
+556 TIGAERLAAE
-566 REAARELV
+566 PEAARELV

-701 RRPAQEG
+701 RRPAQG
-708 DRASAA
+708 AGP
-714 DGAAAGGGAAAG
+714 DGAGHGAGDGDD
-726 EAAAGEAVAAR
+726 GEAVTAR

-745 ATACTA
+745 ATACSA

-766 PARSPGVAL
+766 PAHSPGVPL
-775 AGRDAARE
+775 TGREAARE
-783 WAAAERAGAAALAAQ
+783 WAAVERAGAVALAAQ
-798 VAADASAGPPT
+798 VAADP
-809 GMAAGVTRGT
+809 AAGQ
-819 TTGGPAGASAA
+819 GP
-830 MTDGATEGVL
+830 
-840 TGAGAGVPTGP
+840 
-851 TDRGGAPDGVPW
+851 
-863 TALRAAIDLLI
+863 ALRAATDLLI
-874 ALTPFVLSPP
+874 ALTPFVLTPP
-884 SRQLAT
+884 SRQLAA
-890 TADALAEAAV
+890 TADALAEAAA
-900 RHGDVRAAGRAHFL
+900 RHGDVRAEGRAHFL

-925 DAAEAAA
+925 DAAEAAS
-932 RQAVTAART
+932 RQAVEAART
-941 AGDTVILR
+941 AGDSVILR

-961 LSRFDEAVDHYDEAL
+961 LSRYDEAVDHYDEAL
-976 VLANELGH
+976 QLANRLGH

-1003 RAAEAVE
+1003 RADEAVT
-1010 ICHAVLAELRT
+1010 ICHEVLAELRT
-1021 RQDEPGRAYTLYVL
+1021 RQDDPGRAYTLYVL
-1035 GLALHGLGQH
+1035 GLAHHALGRH

-1053 ECLAVATGA
+1053 ECLAVSVAA

-1080 SLGRADEALDHAGQA
+1080 ELGRADEALDHAERA
-1095 LVLCEELGAERDQ
+1095 LLLCEELGAERDQ
-1108 AQALVVLGGA
+1108 AQALVVLGCA
-1118 LRDLGRGAEAGVR
+1118 LADLGRGAEAGTR
-1131 LREAHEIFCR
+1131 LREAYAIFRR

-1153 LEEPELALVDP
+1153 LAEPAFALVDP

>member
-1 MRAHRGATALKVGSP
+1 MRSYRGASALKVGSP

-24 LLLRPGYA
+24 LLLRPGHS

-38 ISALWGEEPPGAAMT
+38 IAALWGEEPPNAAMT

-61 WRKVLDAE
+61 WRKILD
-69 GKGEEGAEATGARAG
+69 GGTVGGADG
-84 SGSGAGSERPASSVL
+84 PADGGRGGDDKAPSVL

-111 KLAVDAARAE
+111 KLAVDAAEAE
-121 ALGSEAERT
+121 SLAAEAERT

-151 EPLAGVPGPF
+151 EPLAGIPGPF

-197 TSLTTEHPLHERAY
+197 TALTTEHPLHERAY
-211 GLLMRALYQAGRQA
+211 ELLMRALYQAGRQA

-231 RGVRQLFLAELGVAP
+231 RGVRQLFLAELGVGP
-246 GAELDHLHRRI
+246 GTELEQLHRRI
-257 LEGDPALAAPAPS
+257 LEGDPALAAPAAPEPAGPAVAGS
-270 PVTARSATAA
+270 TGPEAA
-280 VTAAGTEPG
+280 
-289 TGAGAEAGA
+289 AGA
-298 GTGAG
+298 GEPEETG
-303 AGAAGSEGSGPGSGP
+303 E
-318 VPQDERRDAE
+318 
-328 AARAGSGAHGPGG
+328 ARA
-341 DGAEGDGSAPHA
+341 
-353 ADSGRRTERDGR
+353 T
-365 DPREAVARPAAAPPR
+365 ARPAAAPPR

-391 TGRTASVRM
+391 TGRTAPVRV
-400 LVEALGT
+400 LDEALGS
-407 PSAQALVI
+407 PSPQALVI

-438 ESYPDGQLYVDLRG
+438 DAYPDGQLYVDLRG

-467 LVALGVPG
+467 LVALGVAA

-516 GSVGCAV
+516 GAVGCAV
-523 LTTGRTRPAGIPAT
+523 LTTGRTRPAGLPAT

-556 TIGAARLDAE
+556 TIGAERLAAE
-566 REAARELV
+566 QDAARELV

-651 DIGLPAAA
+651 DIGLASAA

-701 RRPAQEG
+701 RRPAEG
-708 DRASAA
+708 AEPARDH
-714 DGAAAGGGAAAG
+714 G
-726 EAAAGEAVAAR
+726 EVVAAR

-766 PARSPGVAL
+766 PARSPGVPL
-775 AGRDAARE
+775 AGHDAARA
-783 WAAAERAGAAALAAQ
+783 WASAERAGAVALAAQ
-798 VAADASAGPPT
+798 VAEQAGAT
-809 GMAAGVTRGT
+809 
-819 TTGGPAGASAA
+819 PAGATPA
-830 MTDGATEGVL
+830 
-840 TGAGAGVPTGP
+840 
-851 TDRGGAPDGVPW
+851 GGAAASDGGAAHGGADGS
-863 TALRAAIDLLI
+863 ALRAAIDLLI
-874 ALTPFVLSPP
+874 ALTPFVLTPP
-884 SRQLAT
+884 SRRLAA
-890 TADALAEAAV
+890 TADALAEAAA
-900 RHGDVRAAGRAHFL
+900 RHRDVRAEGRAHFL

-932 RQAVTAART
+932 RQAAGAARA

-961 LSRFDEAVDHYDEAL
+961 LSRYDEAVDLYDEAL
-976 VLANELGH
+976 LLANALGH

-1003 RAAEAVE
+1003 RADEAVA
-1010 ICHAVLAELRT
+1010 ICHEVLAELRT
-1021 RQDEPGRAYTLYVL
+1021 RQDDPGRAYTLYVL
-1035 GLALHGLGQH
+1035 GLALHALGRH
-1045 EEAVTWFG
+1045 AEAVTWFG
-1053 ECLAVATGA
+1053 ECLAVALGA

-1108 AQALVVLGGA
+1108 AQALVVLGRSLA
-1118 LRDLGRGAEAGVR
+1118 DLGRGAEAGVR
-1131 LREAHEIFCR
+1131 LRQAFEIFAR
-1141 LGLPEAAEVAGL
+1141 LGLPEAAQVAVL
-1153 LEEPELALVDP
+1153 LTEPAFALVEP

>member
-1 MRAHRGATALKVGSP
+1 
-16 QQQAMLAV
+16 MLAV
-24 LLLRPGYA
+24 LLLRPGYS

-38 ISALWGEEPPGAAMT
+38 IAALWGEEPPSAAMT

-61 WRKVLDAE
+61 WRKMLDAGDPGGE
-69 GKGEEGAEATGARAG
+69 EEGAR
-84 SGSGAGSERPASSVL
+84 SGHGGRQASSVL

-111 KLAVDAARAE
+111 KLAVDAAQAE
-121 ALGSEAERT
+121 SLAAEAERT

-151 EPLAGVPGPF
+151 EPLTGIPGPF

-182 LDLTLGRHSRCIPEL
+182 LDLALGRHSRCIPEL
-197 TSLTTEHPLHERAY
+197 TALTTEHPLHERAY

-225 DALAVF
+225 DALAVY
-231 RGVRQLFLAELGVAP
+231 RGARQLFLAELGVAP
-246 GAELDHLHRRI
+246 GAELDQLHRRI
-257 LEGDPALAAPAPS
+257 LEGDPALAAPEPAP
-270 PVTARSATAA
+270 VAGATA
-280 VTAAGTEPG
+280 VSQGPVPAAGTDAGASAEAEGQKDTGVVRGGTGEVASPDTAGSRADEPG
-289 TGAGAEAGA
+289 GHREET
-298 GTGAG
+298 
-303 AGAAGSEGSGPGSGP
+303 
-318 VPQDERRDAE
+318 
-328 AARAGSGAHGPGG
+328 
-341 DGAEGDGSAPHA
+341 DG
-353 ADSGRRTERDGR
+353 GRRRDGR
-365 DPREAVARPAAAPPR
+365 SEQGGREAPAGRPAAAPPR

-391 TGRTASVRM
+391 TGRTAPVRV
-400 LVEALGT
+400 LHEALGA

-467 LVALGVPG
+467 LVALGVSG

-509 QIRPLLP
+509 QVRPLLP

-523 LTTGRTRPAGIPAT
+523 LTTGRTRPAGLPAT

-545 QPAEAL
+545 QPSEAL
-551 DLLGR
+551 ALLGR
-556 TIGAARLDAE
+556 TIGEERLAAE
-566 REAARELV
+566 REAALDLV
-574 VACGHLPLAVRIVAA
+574 VACGYLPLAVRIVAA

-599 ETLSRRLQV
+599 ETLSRRLHV

-701 RRPAQEG
+701 RRPAEE
-708 DRASAA
+708 
-714 DGAAAGGGAAAG
+714 GGAAPAG
-726 EAAAGEAVAAR
+726 DAPAGGEAVAAR

-766 PARSPGVAL
+766 PARSPGVPL
-775 AGRDAARE
+775 AGWAAARE
-783 WAAAERAGAAALAAQ
+783 WVVAERAGAAALAAQ
-798 VAADASAGPPT
+798 VAADAGAGTPAVT
-809 GMAAGVTRGT
+809 AAGTP
-819 TTGGPAGASAA
+819 GGVGC
-830 MTDGATEGVL
+830 
-840 TGAGAGVPTGP
+840 
-851 TDRGGAPDGVPW
+851 

-874 ALTPFVLSPP
+874 ALTPFVLTPP

-890 TADALAEAAV
+890 TADALAEAAT

-932 RQAVTAART
+932 RQAVDAART

-961 LSRFDEAVDHYDEAL
+961 LSRFDEAVNHYDEAL
-976 VLANELGH
+976 LLANELGH

-1010 ICHAVLAELRT
+1010 ICHEVLAELRT
-1021 RQDEPGRAYTLYVL
+1021 RQDDPGRAYTLYVL
-1035 GLALHGLGQH
+1035 GLALHGLGRH

-1053 ECLAVATGA
+1053 ECLTVATGA

-1108 AQALVVLGGA
+1108 AQALVVLGRSLA
-1118 LRDLGRGAEAGVR
+1118 DLGRGAEAGAR
-1131 LREAHEIFCR
+1131 LRQAYEIFCR

-1153 LEEPELALVDP
+1153 LQEPAFALVDP

>member
-1 MRAHRGATALKVGSP
+1 
-16 QQQAMLAV
+16 MLAV

-38 ISALWGEEPPGAAMT
+38 IAALWGEEPPNAAMT

-61 WRKVLDAE
+61 WRKVLDAPE
-69 GKGEEGAEATGARAG
+69 D
-84 SGSGAGSERPASSVL
+84 GAGAKPAGRPVPSVL
-99 VSMGDGYRLVLP
+99 VSMGDGYRLALP
-111 KLAVDAARAE
+111 KLAVDAAQAE
-121 ALGSEAERT
+121 ALAAEAERT
-130 ARTDPLRARDLLN
+130 ARADPLRARDLLN

-151 EPLAGVPGPF
+151 EPLAGIPGPF

-182 LDLTLGRHSRCIPEL
+182 LDLTLGRYSRCIPEL
-197 TSLTTEHPLHERAY
+197 TALTTEHPLHERAY

-246 GAELDHLHRRI
+246 GSELEGLHRRI
-257 LEGDPALAAPAPS
+257 LEGDPALAAPATAEPRGAEEPAGRPAEPS
-270 PVTARSATAA
+270 PPRQERPADGPEA
-280 VTAAGTEPG
+280 VREAPAGDG
-289 TGAGAEAGA
+289 
-298 GTGAG
+298 
-303 AGAAGSEGSGPGSGP
+303 GPAP
-318 VPQDERRDAE
+318 ADDAE
-328 AARAGSGAHGPGG
+328 PRPGP
-341 DGAEGDGSAPHA
+341 
-353 ADSGRRTERDGR
+353 ERPD
-365 DPREAVARPAAAPPR
+365 RERPAAAPPR

-391 TGRTASVRM
+391 TGRTAPMRV
-400 LVEALGT
+400 LGEALGT
-407 PSAQALVI
+407 PSATALVI
-415 ATVVGMGGVG
+415 ASVVGMGGVG

-438 ESYPDGQLYVDLRG
+438 EAYPDGQLYVDLRG

-483 ARSALFRSV
+483 SRSALFRSV

-516 GSVGCAV
+516 GSAGCAV
-523 LTTGRTRPAGIPAT
+523 LTTGRTRPAGLPAA

-556 TIGAARLDAE
+556 TIGAERLDAE
-566 REAARELV
+566 RDAAVELV

-589 RLAARPGWTV
+589 RLAARPGWSV

-632 QLTADQ
+632 QLTPDQ

-664 DEYDAEDLLE
+664 DEYDAEELLE

-701 RRPAQEG
+701 RRPAAG
-708 DRASAA
+708 GTGAL
-714 DGAAAGGGAAAG
+714 DGADAA
-726 EAAAGEAVAAR
+726 ETLAAR

-751 FQHAVPGDPAAGALG
+751 FQYAVPGDPAAGALG
-766 PARSPGVAL
+766 PARSPGVPL
-775 AGRDAARE
+775 TGRDAARE
-783 WAAAERAGAAALAAQ
+783 WTAAERAGAVALAAQ
-798 VAADASAGPPT
+798 VAAEAGTAVVPAGGAGPADGPH
-809 GMAAGVTRGT
+809 AA
-819 TTGGPAGASAA
+819 
-830 MTDGATEGVL
+830 
-840 TGAGAGVPTGP
+840 
-851 TDRGGAPDGVPW
+851 
-863 TALRAAIDLLI
+863 ALRASIDLLI
-874 ALTPFVLSPP
+874 ALTPFVLTPP
-884 SRQLAT
+884 SRQLAA
-890 TADALAEAAV
+890 TATALAEAATG
-900 RHGDVRAAGRAHFL
+900 HGDVRAAGRAHFL

-925 DAAEAAA
+925 EAAEDASRRAVDAARA
-932 RQAVTAART
+932 

-961 LSRFDEAVDHYDEAL
+961 LSRYDEAVDHYDEAL
-976 VLANELGH
+976 LLAHALGH

-1003 RAAEAVE
+1003 RAEEAVE
-1010 ICHAVLAELRT
+1010 ICHEVLAELRT
-1021 RQDEPGRAYTLYVL
+1021 RQDDAGRAYALYVL
-1035 GLALHGLGQH
+1035 GLALHGLGRH
-1045 EEAVTWFG
+1045 EEAVTWFR

-1062 GLRDRAAH
+1062 GLRDRTAH

-1080 SLGRADEALDHAGQA
+1080 SLGRADEALAHAGEA
-1095 LVLCEELGAERDQ
+1095 LALCEELGAERDQ
-1108 AQALVVLGGA
+1108 AHALVVLGRSLA
-1118 LRDLGRGAEAGVR
+1118 ELGRGAEAEER
-1131 LREAHEIFCR
+1131 LCEARGIFVR
-1141 LGLPEAAEVAGL
+1141 LGLPEAADVAAL
-1153 LEEPELALVDP
+1153 LAGPAAPALVDP

>member
-1 MRAHRGATALKVGSP
+1 
-16 QQQAMLAV
+16 MLAV
-24 LLLRPGYA
+24 LLLRPGYS

-38 ISALWGEEPPGAAMT
+38 IAALWGEEPPSAAMT

-61 WRKVLDAE
+61 WRKMLDAGDPGGE
-69 GKGEEGAEATGARAG
+69 EEGAR
-84 SGSGAGSERPASSVL
+84 SGHGGRQASSVL

-111 KLAVDAARAE
+111 KLAVDAAQAE
-121 ALGSEAERT
+121 SLAAEAERT

-151 EPLAGVPGPF
+151 EPLTGIPGPF

-182 LDLTLGRHSRCIPEL
+182 LDLALGRHSRCIPEL
-197 TSLTTEHPLHERAY
+197 TALTTEHPLHERAY

-225 DALAVF
+225 DALAVY
-231 RGVRQLFLAELGVAP
+231 RGARQLFLAELGVAP
-246 GAELDHLHRRI
+246 GAELDQLHRRI
-257 LEGDPALAAPAPS
+257 LEGDPALAAPEPA
-270 PVTARSATAA
+270 PVTATTTVSH
-280 VTAAGTEPG
+280 
-289 TGAGAEAGA
+289 
-298 GTGAG
+298 
-303 AGAAGSEGSGPGSGP
+303 GP
-318 VPQDERRDAE
+318 VPPTGTDAGASAE
-328 AARAGSGAHGPGG
+328 AEGQRGQRDTGVVRGGTGDAASPDTAGSGADEPGRPREET
-341 DGAEGDGSAPHA
+341 DGGEP
-353 ADSGRRTERDGR
+353 RDGR
-365 DPREAVARPAAAPPR
+365 SERGGREAAAARTTAAPPR

-391 TGRTASVRM
+391 TGRTAPVRV
-400 LVEALGT
+400 LHEALGA

-467 LVALGVPG
+467 LVALGVSG

-509 QIRPLLP
+509 QVRPLLP

-523 LTTGRTRPAGIPAT
+523 LTTGRTRPAGLPAT

-545 QPAEAL
+545 QPSEAL
-551 DLLGR
+551 ALLGR
-556 TIGAARLDAE
+556 TIGEERLAAE
-566 REAARELV
+566 REAALDLV
-574 VACGHLPLAVRIVAA
+574 VACGYLPLAVRIVAA

-599 ETLSRRLQV
+599 ETLSRRLHV

-701 RRPAQEG
+701 RRPTEE
-708 DRASAA
+708 
-714 DGAAAGGGAAAG
+714 GGAAPAG
-726 EAAAGEAVAAR
+726 GEAVAAR

-766 PARSPGVAL
+766 PARSPGVPL
-775 AGRDAARE
+775 AGWAAARE
-783 WAAAERAGAAALAAQ
+783 WVVTERAGAAALAAQ
-798 VAADASAGPPT
+798 VAADAGAGTPAGT
-809 GMAAGVTRGT
+809 AAGTPESVGC
-819 TTGGPAGASAA
+819 
-830 MTDGATEGVL
+830 
-840 TGAGAGVPTGP
+840 
-851 TDRGGAPDGVPW
+851 

-874 ALTPFVLSPP
+874 ALTPFVLTPP

-890 TADALAEAAV
+890 TADALAEAAT

-932 RQAVTAART
+932 RQAVDSART

-961 LSRFDEAVDHYDEAL
+961 LSRFDEAVNHYDEAL
-976 VLANELGH
+976 LLANELGH

-1010 ICHAVLAELRT
+1010 ICHEVLAELRT
-1021 RQDEPGRAYTLYVL
+1021 RQDDPGRAYTLYVL
-1035 GLALHGLGQH
+1035 GLALHGLGRH

-1053 ECLAVATGA
+1053 ECLTVATGA

-1108 AQALVVLGGA
+1108 AQALVVLGRSLA
-1118 LRDLGRGAEAGVR
+1118 DLGRGAEAGAR
-1131 LREAHEIFCR
+1131 LRQAYEIFCR

-1153 LEEPELALVDP
+1153 LREPAFALVDP

>member
-1 MRAHRGATALKVGSP
+1 MSDLRFSVLGLMRAHRGATALKVGSP

-24 LLLRPGYA
+24 LLLRPGHS

-38 ISALWGEEPPGAAMT
+38 IAALWGEEPPGAAMT

-61 WRKVLDAE
+61 WRKVLDAVAP
-69 GKGEEGAEATGARAG
+69 GEEGSGEKAAG
-84 SGSGAGSERPASSVL
+84 SAL
-99 VSMGDGYRLVLP
+99 MSMGDGYRLVLP
-111 KLAVDAARAE
+111 KLAVDTAQVE
-121 ALGSEAERT
+121 ALAAEAERT
-130 ARTDPLRARDLLN
+130 ARGEPLRARDLLN

-151 EPLAGVPGPF
+151 EPLAGIPGPF

-182 LDLTLGRHSRCIPEL
+182 LDLTLGRYSRCIPEL
-197 TSLTTEHPLHERAY
+197 TALTTEHPLHERAY

-231 RGVRQLFLAELGVAP
+231 RGVRQLFLSELGVGP
-246 GAELDHLHRRI
+246 GPELEQLHRRI
-257 LEGDPALAAPAPS
+257 LEGDATLAAPQPGGAGLAGSGPLVGSGGVAAGAPS
-270 PVTARSATAA
+270 GPPAGAQAGP
-280 VTAAGTEPG
+280 AAGGGADPAGGAPADPG
-289 TGAGAEAGA
+289 
-298 GTGAG
+298 GT
-303 AGAAGSEGSGPGSGP
+303 SEGSADRS
-318 VPQDERRDAE
+318 E
-328 AARAGSGAHGPGG
+328 AAGRA
-341 DGAEGDGSAPHA
+341 
-353 ADSGRRTERDGR
+353 
-365 DPREAVARPAAAPPR
+365 ARPAVAPPR

-391 TGRTASVRM
+391 TGRTAPVRV
-400 LVEALGT
+400 LRAALAAEPEDAEGGGAGQ
-407 PSAQALVI
+407 PRALVV

-438 ESYPDGQLYVDLRG
+438 DGYPDGQLYVDLRG
-452 SDPVPADPEAVLSGF
+452 SDRVPADPEAVLSGF
-467 LVALGVPG
+467 LVALGVPA

-516 GSVGCAV
+516 GAVGCAV
-523 LTTGRTRPAGIPAT
+523 LTTGRTRPAGLPAT

-545 QPAEAL
+545 QPDEAL

-556 TIGAARLDAE
+556 TIGAERLAAE
-566 REAARELV
+566 PEAARELV

-701 RRPAQEG
+701 RRPAQGAGPEVGADHGGSGEG
-708 DRASAA
+708 S
-714 DGAAAGGGAAAG
+714 
-726 EAAAGEAVAAR
+726 EAVAAR

-745 ATACTA
+745 ATACSA

-766 PARSPGVAL
+766 PAHSPGVPL
-775 AGRDAARE
+775 TGREAARE
-783 WAAAERAGAAALAAQ
+783 WAAVERAGAVALAAQ
-798 VAADASAGPPT
+798 VAADP
-809 GMAAGVTRGT
+809 AAGQ
-819 TTGGPAGASAA
+819 GP
-830 MTDGATEGVL
+830 
-840 TGAGAGVPTGP
+840 
-851 TDRGGAPDGVPW
+851 
-863 TALRAAIDLLI
+863 ALRAATDLLI
-874 ALTPFVLSPP
+874 ALTPFVLTPP
-884 SRQLAT
+884 SRQLAA
-890 TADALAEAAV
+890 TADALAEAAA
-900 RHGDVRAAGRAHFL
+900 RHGDVRAEGRAHFL

-925 DAAEAAA
+925 DAAEAAS
-932 RQAVTAART
+932 RQAVAAART
-941 AGDTVILR
+941 AGDSVILR

-961 LSRFDEAVDHYDEAL
+961 LSRYDEAVDHYDEAL
-976 VLANELGH
+976 LLANRLGH

-1003 RAAEAVE
+1003 RADEAVT
-1010 ICHAVLAELRT
+1010 ICHEVLAELRT
-1021 RQDEPGRAYTLYVL
+1021 RQDDPGRAYTLYVL
-1035 GLALHGLGQH
+1035 GLAHHALGRH

-1053 ECLAVATGA
+1053 ECLAVSVAG

-1080 SLGRADEALDHAGQA
+1080 ELGRADEALDHAAQA
-1095 LVLCEELGAERDQ
+1095 LLLCEELGAERDQ
-1108 AQALVVLGGA
+1108 AQALVVLGCA
-1118 LRDLGRGAEAGVR
+1118 LADLGRGAEAGTR
-1131 LREAHEIFCR
+1131 LREAYAIFRR
-1141 LGLPEAAEVAGL
+1141 LGLPEAVEVAGL
-1153 LEEPELALVDP
+1153 LAEPAFALVDP

>member
-1 MRAHRGATALKVGSP
+1 
-16 QQQAMLAV
+16 MLAV
-24 LLLRPGYA
+24 LLLRPGYS

-38 ISALWGEEPPGAAMT
+38 ISALWGEEPPSAAMT

-61 WRKVLDAE
+61 WRKMLDAGDPGAE
-69 GKGEEGAEATGARAG
+69 EEGAR
-84 SGSGAGSERPASSVL
+84 SGQGGRPASSVL

-111 KLAVDAARAE
+111 KLAVDSAQAESLAA
-121 ALGSEAERT
+121 EAERI
-130 ARTDPLRARDLLN
+130 ARIDPLRARDLLN

-151 EPLAGVPGPF
+151 EPLTGIPGPF

-182 LDLTLGRHSRCIPEL
+182 LDLALGRHSRCIPEL
-197 TSLTTEHPLHERAY
+197 TALTTEHPLHERAY

-225 DALAVF
+225 DALAVY
-231 RGVRQLFLAELGVAP
+231 RGARQLFLAELGVAP
-246 GAELDHLHRRI
+246 GAELDQLHRRI
-257 LEGDPALAAPAPS
+257 LEGDPALAAPEPGPAARQGPVPSAGGEAAAAPVRAEE
-270 PVTARSATAA
+270 PETGAVPGGAGDGASADGAGGREPA
-280 VTAAGTEPG
+280 GSRADAAGT
-289 TGAGAEAGA
+289 
-298 GTGAG
+298 
-303 AGAAGSEGSGPGSGP
+303 
-318 VPQDERRDAE
+318 
-328 AARAGSGAHGPGG
+328 SGARE
-341 DGAEGDGSAPHA
+341 EGDG
-353 ADSGRRTERDGR
+353 RDGR
-365 DPREAVARPAAAPPR
+365 DGTAAARPAAAPPR

-391 TGRTASVRM
+391 TGRTAPVRV
-400 LVEALGT
+400 LCEALGA

-415 ATVVGMGGVG
+415 ASVVGMGGVG
-425 KTALALHVAHRVR
+425 KTALALHVAHQVR
-438 ESYPDGQLYVDLRG
+438 EFYPDGQLYVDLRG

-467 LVALGVPG
+467 LVALGVSG

-516 GSVGCAV
+516 GAVGCAV
-523 LTTGRTRPAGIPAT
+523 LTTGRTRPAGLPAT

-545 QPAEAL
+545 QPSESLA
-551 DLLGR
+551 LLGR
-556 TIGAARLDAE
+556 TIGEERLAAE
-566 REAARELV
+566 REAALDLV

-599 ETLSRRLQV
+599 ETLSRRLHV

-632 QLTADQ
+632 QLTPDQ

-701 RRPAQEG
+701 RRPTEEG
-708 DRASAA
+708 DSST
-714 DGAAAGGGAAAG
+714 AGDPVAG
-726 EAAAGEAVAAR
+726 GEAVAAR

-751 FQHAVPGDPAAGALG
+751 FQYAVPGDPAAGALG
-766 PARSPGVAL
+766 PARSPGVPL
-775 AGRDAARE
+775 TGWDAARE
-783 WAAAERAGAAALAAQ
+783 WVVAERAGAAALAAQ
-798 VAADASAGPPT
+798 VAAEAGAGTPA
-809 GMAAGVTRGT
+809 GMPGT
-819 TTGGPAGASAA
+819 PGPAGTPGTAA
-830 MTDGATEGVL
+830 V
-840 TGAGAGVPTGP
+840 
-851 TDRGGAPDGVPW
+851 GGAAPEGAAGG

-874 ALTPFVLSPP
+874 ALTPFVLTPP
-884 SRQLAT
+884 SRQLST

-932 RQAVTAART
+932 RQAVDSARA

-961 LSRFDEAVDHYDEAL
+961 LSRFDEAVTHYDEAL
-976 VLANELGH
+976 LLANELGH

-1010 ICHAVLAELRT
+1010 ICHEVLAELRT
-1021 RQDEPGRAYTLYVL
+1021 RQDDPGRAYTLYVL
-1035 GLALHGLGQH
+1035 GLALHGLGRH

-1053 ECLAVATGA
+1053 ECLTVATEA

-1080 SLGRADEALDHAGQA
+1080 SLGRAEEALDHAGQA

-1108 AQALVVLGGA
+1108 AQALVVLGRSLA
-1118 LRDLGRGAEAGVR
+1118 DLGRGAEAGAR
-1131 LREAHEIFCR
+1131 LREAYGIFCR
-1141 LGLPEAAEVAGL
+1141 LGLPEAAEVAVL
-1153 LEEPELALVDP
+1153 LEEPAFALVDP

>member
-1 MRAHRGATALKVGSP
+1 MRAHRGAAALKIGSP

-24 LLLRPGYA
+24 LLLRPGHS

-38 ISALWGEEPPGAAMT
+38 IAALWGEDPPSAAMT

-61 WRKVLDAE
+61 WRKVLDS
-69 GKGEEGAEATGARAG
+69 GGRNEEGDGTGA
-84 SGSGAGSERPASSVL
+84 GAERPASSVL
-99 VSMGDGYRLVLP
+99 VSIGDGYRLVLP
-111 KLAVDAARAE
+111 KLAVDAAEAE

-151 EPLAGVPGPF
+151 EPLAGIPGPF

-225 DALAVF
+225 DALAVY

-246 GAELDHLHRRI
+246 GTELEQLHRRI
-257 LEGDPALAAPAPS
+257 LEGDQALAAP
-270 PVTARSATAA
+270 
-280 VTAAGTEPG
+280 EPG
-289 TGAGAEAGA
+289 READPDRVGAEDRADGAGSRAAE
-298 GTGAG
+298 
-303 AGAAGSEGSGPGSGP
+303 PGR
-318 VPQDERRDAE
+318 QE
-328 AARAGSGAHGPGG
+328 
-341 DGAEGDGSAPHA
+341 
-353 ADSGRRTERDGR
+353 ERDGR
-365 DPREAVARPAAAPPR
+365 DARETAERPAPAPPR

-391 TGRTASVRM
+391 TGRTAPVRV
-400 LVEALGT
+400 LDEALGT
-407 PSAQALVI
+407 PSPQGLVI

-438 ESYPDGQLYVDLRG
+438 EAYPDGQLYVDLRG

-516 GSVGCAV
+516 GAVGCAV
-523 LTTGRTRPAGIPAT
+523 LTTGRTRPSGLPAA

-545 QPAEAL
+545 QPSEAL

-556 TIGAARLDAE
+556 TIGTARLDAE
-566 REAARELV
+566 REAALELV
-574 VACGHLPLAVRIVAA
+574 VACGYLPLAVRIVAA

-701 RRPAQEG
+701 RRPAETG
-708 DRASAA
+708 GSASAA
-714 DGAAAGGGAAAG
+714 GGTAESM
-726 EAAAGEAVAAR
+726 EALAAR

-775 AGRDAARE
+775 AGWDAARE
-783 WAAAERAGAAALAAQ
+783 WTAAERTGAVALAAQ
-798 VAADASAGPPT
+798 VAA
-809 GMAAGVTRGT
+809 
-819 TTGGPAGASAA
+819 
-830 MTDGATEGVL
+830 
-840 TGAGAGVPTGP
+840 GAGAGAGAGAAAAAGAGG
-851 TDRGGAPDGVPW
+851 DGGAASPDGAPG

-874 ALTPFVLSPP
+874 ALTPFVLTPP
-884 SRQLAT
+884 SRRLAA
-890 TADALAEAAV
+890 TADALAEAAE

-925 DAAEAAA
+925 DDAEAAA
-932 RQAVTAART
+932 RRAVDAART

-976 VLANELGH
+976 LLANELGH

-1003 RAAEAVE
+1003 RADEAVE
-1010 ICHAVLAELRT
+1010 ICHAALAELRS
-1021 RQDEPGRAYTLYVL
+1021 RQDDPGRAYTLYVL
-1035 GLALHGLGQH
+1035 GLALHALGRH
-1045 EEAVTWFG
+1045 EEAVTWFR
-1053 ECLAVATGA
+1053 ECLTVATQA

-1070 ARYRLADSLR
+1070 ARYRMADSLR
-1080 SLGRADEALDHAGQA
+1080 SLGRAVEALDHAGLA
-1095 LVLCEELGAERDQ
+1095 LALCEELGAERDQ
-1108 AQALVVLGGA
+1108 AQALVVLGA
-1118 LRDLGRGAEAGVR
+1118 SLADLGRGAEAGAR
-1131 LREAHEIFCR
+1131 LRQAYEIFRR
-1141 LGLPEAAEVAGL
+1141 LGLPEAADVALL
-1153 LEEPELALVDP
+1153 LEEPAPALVDP

>member
-1 MRAHRGATALKVGSP
+1 MRAHRGAAVLKVGSP

-24 LLLRPGYA
+24 LLLRPGRA

-38 ISALWGEEPPGAAMT
+38 IAALWGEEPPNAAMT

-61 WRKVLDAE
+61 WRKILD
-69 GKGEEGAEATGARAG
+69 EGAEG
-84 SGSGAGSERPASSVL
+84 GAGGEDRTAPSVL
-99 VSMGDGYRLVLP
+99 VSMGDGYRLLLP
-111 KLAVDAARAE
+111 KLAVDAAEAE
-121 ALGSEAERT
+121 SLAAEAERT
-130 ARTDPLRARDLLN
+130 AAAGQPLRARDLLN
-143 QALELWQG
+143 QALDLWQG
-151 EPLAGVPGPF
+151 EPLAGIPGPF

-182 LDLTLGRHSRCIPEL
+182 LDLGLGRYSRCIPEL
-197 TSLTTEHPLHERAY
+197 TALTTEHPLHERAY

-231 RGVRQLFLAELGVAP
+231 RGVRQLFLAELGVGP
-246 GAELDHLHRRI
+246 GAELELLHRRI
-257 LEGDPALAAPAPS
+257 LEGDPALAAPEQ
-270 PVTARSATAA
+270 ARAESATVGSAVPAA
-280 VTAAGTEPG
+280 PA
-289 TGAGAEAGA
+289 AEAGPA
-298 GTGAG
+298 DPAAEPEGAG
-303 AGAAGSEGSGPGSGP
+303 
-318 VPQDERRDAE
+318 
-328 AARAGSGAHGPGG
+328 RA
-341 DGAEGDGSAPHA
+341 
-353 ADSGRRTERDGR
+353 
-365 DPREAVARPAAAPPR
+365 ARPAAVPR

-391 TGRTASVRM
+391 TGRTATVRV
-400 LVEALGT
+400 LDEALGT
-407 PSAQALVI
+407 PSAQALVV

-438 ESYPDGQLYVDLRG
+438 DAYPDGQLYVDLRG

-467 LVALGVPG
+467 LVALGVAA

-492 VDGRRLLLVLDN
+492 VDGRRLLIVLDN

-516 GSVGCAV
+516 GAVGCAV
-523 LTTGRTRPAGIPAT
+523 LTTGRTRPAGLPAT

-545 QPAEAL
+545 QPDEAL

-556 TIGAARLDAE
+556 TIGAERLAAE
-566 REAARELV
+566 PEAALELV

-599 ETLSRRLQV
+599 ATLSRRLQV

-701 RRPAQEG
+701 RRPAEG
-708 DRASAA
+708 AGPGPA
-714 DGAAAGGGAAAG
+714 DG
-726 EAAAGEAVAAR
+726 EAEAPAAR

-766 PARSPGVAL
+766 PARSAGVPL
-775 AGRDAARE
+775 AGRAAARE
-783 WAAAERAGAAALAAQ
+783 WAAAEGAGAVALAAQ
-798 VAADASAGPPT
+798 VAPL
-809 GMAAGVTRGT
+809 AAGRT
-819 TTGGPAGASAA
+819 
-830 MTDGATEGVL
+830 
-840 TGAGAGVPTGP
+840 AGAGQDGAAVVEPAGP
-851 TDRGGAPDGVPW
+851 GGADGQ
-863 TALRAAIDLLI
+863 ALRAAIDLLI
-874 ALTPFVLSPP
+874 ALTPFVLTPP
-884 SRQLAT
+884 SRQLAA
-890 TADALAEAAV
+890 TAEALAAAAA
-900 RHGDVRAAGRAHFL
+900 RNQDARAEGRAHFL

-925 DAAEAAA
+925 DAAEAAS
-932 RQAVTAART
+932 RQAAERARA

-976 VLANELGH
+976 LLANRLGH

-1003 RAAEAVE
+1003 RADEAVA
-1010 ICHAVLAELRT
+1010 ICHEVLAELST
-1021 RQDEPGRAYTLYVL
+1021 RQDDPGRAYTLYVL
-1035 GLALHGLGQH
+1035 GLALHGLGRH

-1053 ECLAVATGA
+1053 ECLAVAVAA

-1080 SLGRADEALDHAGQA
+1080 SLGRAEEALEQAGQA
-1095 LVLCEELGAERDQ
+1095 LELCEELGAERDQ
-1108 AQALVVLGGA
+1108 AQALVVLGRSLA
-1118 LRDLGRGAEAGVR
+1118 ELGRGAEAGAR
-1131 LREAHEIFCR
+1131 LRQAFEIFRR

-1153 LEEPELALVDP
+1153 LREPEFALADP

>member
-1 MRAHRGATALKVGSP
+1 MRARRGGTALKIGSP

-38 ISALWGEEPPGAAMT
+38 IDALWGEEPPGAAMT

-61 WRKVLDAE
+61 WRKVLDAPQA
-69 GKGEEGAEATGARAG
+69 GGAADRA
-84 SGSGAGSERPASSVL
+84 APSVL
-99 VSMGDGYRLVLP
+99 VSMGDGYRLALP
-111 KLAVDAARAE
+111 KLAVDAAEAE
-121 ALGSEAERT
+121 SLAAEAERL
-130 ARTDPLRARDLLN
+130 ARSEPLRARDLLN

-151 EPLAGVPGPF
+151 EPLAGIPGPF

-167 RLEEL
+167 RLREL

-182 LDLTLGRHSRCIPEL
+182 LDLVLGRHSRCIPEL
-197 TSLTTEHPLHERAY
+197 TALTTEHPLHERAY

-225 DALAVF
+225 DALAVY
-231 RGVRQLFLAELGVAP
+231 RGVRQLFLEELGVAP
-246 GAELDHLHRRI
+246 GAGLERLHRRI
-257 LEGDPALAAPAPS
+257 LEGDPALAAPAA
-270 PVTARSATAA
+270 PVTAGPDTQ
-280 VTAAGTEPG
+280 GPPQ
-289 TGAGAEAGA
+289 GAERAPEPVREPS
-298 GTGAG
+298 
-303 AGAAGSEGSGPGSGP
+303 GAAPETVRAAEEEREGG
-318 VPQDERRDAE
+318 E
-328 AARAGSGAHGPGG
+328 
-341 DGAEGDGSAPHA
+341 
-353 ADSGRRTERDGR
+353 
-365 DPREAVARPAAAPPR
+365 RPAPPPR

-391 TGRTASVRM
+391 TGRAAPVGV

-415 ATVVGMGGVG
+415 STVVGMGGVG

-438 ESYPDGQLYVDLRG
+438 EAYPDGQLYVDLRG

-467 LVALGVPG
+467 LVALGVAG

-516 GSVGCAV
+516 GSAGCAV
-523 LTTGRTRPAGIPAT
+523 LTTGRTRPAGLPAA

-545 QPAEAL
+545 QPEEAL
-551 DLLGR
+551 ELLGR
-556 TIGAARLDAE
+556 TIGAGRLAAE
-566 REAARELV
+566 RAAALELV

-589 RLAARPGWTV
+589 RLAARPGWSV

-632 QLTADQ
+632 QLTPDQ
-638 ARAFRLV
+638 ERAFLLV

-651 DIGLPAAA
+651 DIGLSAAA

-701 RRPAQEG
+701 RRPT
-708 DRASAA
+708 ASGAGEC
-714 DGAAAGGGAAAG
+714 GAACPETA
-726 EAAAGEAVAAR
+726 AAR

-745 ATACTA
+745 ATACAA

-766 PARSPGVAL
+766 PARSPGVPL
-775 AGRDAARE
+775 AGWEAARE
-783 WAAAERAGAAALAAQ
+783 WTAAERAGAVALAAQ
-798 VAADASAGPPT
+798 VAAEATAPGGPALGPAGAAGGSAGAPS
-809 GMAAGVTRGT
+809 
-819 TTGGPAGASAA
+819 GPAGASGAS
-830 MTDGATEGVL
+830 TGPSDGPAGPVSGSAGDPDGPAG
-840 TGAGAGVPTGP
+840 GAGGS
-851 TDRGGAPDGVPW
+851 GGGLGA
-863 TALRAAIDLLI
+863 ALRAAIDLLI
-874 ALTPFVLSPP
+874 ALTPFVLTPP
-884 SRQLAT
+884 SRQLAD

-900 RHGDVRAAGRAHFL
+900 RYGDVRSAGRAHFL

-932 RQAVTAART
+932 RRAVEAARS

-961 LSRFDEAVDHYDEAL
+961 LSRYDEAVVHYDEAL
-976 VLANELGH
+976 LLAHELGH

-1003 RAAEAVE
+1003 RAEEAVE
-1010 ICHAVLAELRT
+1010 ICHGVLGELRT
-1021 RQDEPGRAYTLYVL
+1021 RQDDPGRAYTLYVL
-1035 GLALHGLGQH
+1035 GLALHGLGRH
-1045 EEAVTWFG
+1045 EEAVTWFR
-1053 ECLAVATGA
+1053 ECLGVATGA

-1080 SLGRADEALDHAGQA
+1080 SLGRAGEALEQAGEA
-1095 LVLCEELGAERDQ
+1095 LALCEELGAERDQ
-1108 AQALVVLGGA
+1108 AHALLVLGRS
-1118 LRDLGRGAEAGVR
+1118 LRELGRGAEAETR
-1131 LREAHEIFCR
+1131 LREAYEIFRR

-1153 LEEPELALVDP
+1153 LPEPAPALVDP

>member
-1 MRAHRGATALKVGSP
+1 MRAHRGATALKIGSP

-24 LLLRPGYA
+24 LLLRPGHS

-38 ISALWGEEPPGAAMT
+38 ITALWGEEPPSAAMT

-61 WRKVLDAE
+61 WRKVLDAA
-69 GKGEEGAEATGARAG
+69 GRGEAG
-84 SGSGAGSERPASSVL
+84 DGDAAGDGRPAPSVL

-111 KLAVDAARAE
+111 KLAVDVAEAE
-121 ALGSEAERT
+121 ALAAEAERT

-167 RLEEL
+167 RLGEL

-182 LDLTLGRHSRCIPEL
+182 LDLTLGRYSRCIPEL
-197 TSLTTEHPLHERAY
+197 TALTTEHPLHERAY

-225 DALAVF
+225 DALAVY

-246 GAELDHLHRRI
+246 GPDLEQLHRRI
-257 LEGDPALAAPAPS
+257 LEGDPALAAPEPS
-270 PVTARSATAA
+270 PPATPAEEPEGPKEPARRT
-280 VTAAGTEPG
+280 
-289 TGAGAEAGA
+289 TGAD
-298 GTGAG
+298 
-303 AGAAGSEGSGPGSGP
+303 GSG
-318 VPQDERRDAE
+318 
-328 AARAGSGAHGPGG
+328 HGPGAPA
-341 DGAEGDGSAPHA
+341 AERD
-353 ADSGRRTERDGR
+353 RTEEQHGR
-365 DPREAVARPAAAPPR
+365 ETALRPAPAPPR

-391 TGRTASVRM
+391 TGRTAPVRV
-400 LVEALGT
+400 LDEALGT
-407 PSAQALVI
+407 SCAQALVI

-425 KTALALHVAHRVR
+425 KTALAVHVAHRVR

-452 SDPVPADPEAVLSGF
+452 SDPVPADPEAVLSSF
-467 LVALGVPG
+467 LVALGTPG

-483 ARSALFRSV
+483 ARSALFRSI

-516 GSVGCAV
+516 GAVGCAV
-523 LTTGRTRPAGIPAT
+523 LTTGRTRPAGLPAT

-545 QPAEAL
+545 HPSEAL

-556 TIGAARLDAE
+556 TIGADRLAAE
-566 REAARELV
+566 RDAALELV

-689 YRYHDLLRAFAR
+689 YRYHDLLRSFAR
-701 RRPAQEG
+701 RRPAQEAG
-708 DRASAA
+708 P
-714 DGAAAGGGAAAG
+714 AAAGAGAMQD
-726 EAAAGEAVAAR
+726 GEAVAAR

-745 ATACTA
+745 ATACAA

-775 AGRDAARE
+775 TGWDAARE
-783 WAAAERAGAAALAAQ
+783 WTTAERAGAVALAAQ
-798 VAADASAGPPT
+798 VAADAVA
-809 GMAAGVTRGT
+809 
-819 TTGGPAGASAA
+819 GGPAVAA
-830 MTDGATEGVL
+830 
-840 TGAGAGVPTGP
+840 
-851 TDRGGAPDGVPW
+851 APSDGVPG

-874 ALTPFVLSPP
+874 ALTPFVLTPP
-884 SRQLAT
+884 SRQLAA

-925 DAAEAAA
+925 EAAEAAA
-932 RQAVTAART
+932 RRAVDAART

-961 LSRFDEAVDHYDEAL
+961 LSRYDEAVDHYDEAL
-976 VLANELGH
+976 VLANALGH

-990 TTVNAALARVRSG
+990 TTMNAALARVRSG
-1003 RAAEAVE
+1003 RAEEAVE
-1010 ICHAVLAELRT
+1010 ICHEVLAELRT
-1021 RQDEPGRAYTLYVL
+1021 RQDDSGRAYTLYVL
-1035 GLALHGLGQH
+1035 GLALHGLGRH
-1045 EEAVTWFG
+1045 EEAVTWFR

-1062 GLRDRAAH
+1062 GLRDRAAN

-1080 SLGRADEALDHAGQA
+1080 SLGRADEALDHAGRA

-1108 AQALVVLGGA
+1108 AQALVVLGRSLA
-1118 LRDLGRGAEAGVR
+1118 DLGRGAEAGAR
-1131 LREAHEIFCR
+1131 LRQAYEIFCR
-1141 LGLPEAAEVAGL
+1141 LGLPEAAEVGCL
-1153 LEEPELALVDP
+1153 LEEPALALAEPCGLEA

>member
-1 MRAHRGATALKVGSP
+1 MRAHRGAAALKIGSP

-24 LLLRPGYA
+24 LLLRPGHS

-38 ISALWGEEPPGAAMT
+38 ITALWGEEPPGAAMT

-61 WRKVLDAE
+61 WRKVLDAGGKSDE
-69 GKGEEGAEATGARAG
+69 GDA
-84 SGSGAGSERPASSVL
+84 AGSERPAPSVL
-99 VSMGDGYRLVLP
+99 VSIGDGYRLVLP
-111 KLAVDAARAE
+111 KLAVDAAEAE
-121 ALGSEAERT
+121 ALAAEAERT
-130 ARTDPLRARDLLN
+130 ARADPLRARDLLN

-225 DALAVF
+225 DALAVY

-246 GAELDHLHRRI
+246 GTELEQLHRRI
-257 LEGDPALAAPAPS
+257 LEGDQALAAPAPS
-270 PVTARSATAA
+270 P
-280 VTAAGTEPG
+280 AAGTVAGGG
-289 TGAGAEAGA
+289 TGAGPSEEAGREA
-298 GTGAG
+298 DPDRDGAG
-303 AGAAGSEGSGPGSGP
+303 GGADGAGPPAAGPGRREEGDG
-318 VPQDERRDAE
+318 RE
-328 AARAGSGAHGPGG
+328 AARP
-341 DGAEGDGSAPHA
+341 AP
-353 ADSGRRTERDGR
+353 
-365 DPREAVARPAAAPPR
+365 APPR

-391 TGRTASVRM
+391 TGRTAPVRV
-400 LVEALGT
+400 LDEALGT
-407 PSAQALVI
+407 PSAQGLVI

-438 ESYPDGQLYVDLRG
+438 EAYPDGQLYVDLRG

-516 GSVGCAV
+516 GAVGCAV
-523 LTTGRTRPAGIPAT
+523 LTTGRTRPAGLPAA

-545 QPAEAL
+545 QPSEAL

-556 TIGAARLDAE
+556 TIGAERLDAE
-566 REAARELV
+566 RGAALELV
-574 VACGHLPLAVRIVAA
+574 VACGYLPLAVRIVAA

-664 DEYDAEDLLE
+664 DAYDAEDLLE

-701 RRPAQEG
+701 RRPAQ
-708 DRASAA
+708 A
-714 DGAAAGGGAAAG
+714 GAAAPADGGTADGGTAESG
-726 EAAAGEAVAAR
+726 EAPAAR

-775 AGRDAARE
+775 ADWDEARE
-783 WAAAERAGAAALAAQ
+783 WTAAERTGAVALAAQ
-798 VAADASAGPPT
+798 VAADAGAGR
-809 GMAAGVTRGT
+809 AGS
-819 TTGGPAGASAA
+819 PAPG
-830 MTDGATEGVL
+830 DGAPG
-840 TGAGAGVPTGP
+840 
-851 TDRGGAPDGVPW
+851 

-874 ALTPFVLSPP
+874 ALTPFVLTPP
-884 SRQLAT
+884 SRQLAS

-932 RQAVTAART
+932 RQAVAAARA

-961 LSRFDEAVDHYDEAL
+961 LSRYDEAVDHYDDAL
-976 VLANELGH
+976 LLANELGH

-1003 RAAEAVE
+1003 RAEEAVA
-1010 ICHAVLAELRT
+1010 ICHEVLAELRT
-1021 RQDEPGRAYTLYVL
+1021 RQDDPGRAYTQYVL
-1035 GLALHGLGQH
+1035 GLALHGLGRH
-1045 EEAVTWFG
+1045 EEAVTWFR
-1053 ECLAVATGA
+1053 ECLTVSTEA
-1062 GLRDRAAH
+1062 GLRDRAAQ
-1070 ARYRLADSLR
+1070 ARYRMADSLR
-1080 SLGRADEALDHAGQA
+1080 SLGRAGEALDHAGVA
-1095 LVLCEELGAERDQ
+1095 LALCEELGAERDQ
-1108 AQALVVLGGA
+1108 AQALVVLGRSSA
-1118 LRDLGRGAEAGVR
+1118 DLGRGAEAGAR
-1131 LREAHEIFCR
+1131 LRQAYEIFCR
-1141 LGLPEAAEVAGL
+1141 LGLPEAADVAVL
-1153 LEEPELALVDP
+1153 LKEPALALVDP